1 MGFEVFTAGLHAF
14 LAARS
19 RAEANGR
26 QLVLIGAKAP
36 VRRPF
41 ELTGQDSLLDS
52 ENVASVLQ
60 R

>member
-26 QLVLIGAKAP
+26 ELVLIG
-36 VRRPF
+36 VTHWINR
-41 ELTGQDSLLDS
+41 
-52 ENVASVLQ
+52 
-60 R
+60 

>member
-19 RAEANGR
+19 AEANGR

-41 ELTGQDSLLDS
+41 ELTGQDPLLDS